1 MLKLRVLDLDGSL
14 TVQSGIVPT
23 ATAAWIPARM
33 WGPQIRLACTFGTF
47 ERFRRWLDDALGT
60 R

>member
-47 ERFRRWLDDALGT
+47 ETIPPLARRCA
-60 R
+60 RER